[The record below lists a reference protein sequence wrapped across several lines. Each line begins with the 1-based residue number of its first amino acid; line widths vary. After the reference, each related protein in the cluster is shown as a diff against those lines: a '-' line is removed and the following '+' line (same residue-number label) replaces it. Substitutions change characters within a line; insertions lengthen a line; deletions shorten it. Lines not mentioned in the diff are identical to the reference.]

1 MFASSLAKITQLFH
15 DCGIK
20 LTSCS
25 YGKSNRKH
33 FFVSLCSELKK
44 CIVEEEKGIKPKK
57 GGGNKVE
64 ADLPSRVVGDNAEPL
79 TESLV
84 VTGEPQ
90 STHNNLNPN
99 HAKMDPAVTEN
110 VELEKEAVDSGV
122 IPKDDVNMKTV
133 IEADPPSRVVGDK
146 VEPLTEELVVTAE
159 PQSTHNNL
167 NPDHAKIVPLL
178 LAKEIPAV
186 TEKVEFE
193 KEAVDGGIITKD
205 DVNVKTVVEADL
217 PSREVGDK
225 VEPLAKLLVVTA
237 EPQSTHNN
245 LNPNHAKME
254 PLLLESDIPANTL
267 EAQLETSIV
276 DNGVP
281 AKADGNIKTESEVES
296 PSSNIGD
303 AI

>member
-1 MFASSLAKITQLFH
+1 MFDSLLAKITQLFY

-186 TEKVEFE
+186 T
-193 KEAVDGGIITKD
+193 
-205 DVNVKTVVEADL
+205 
-217 PSREVGDK
+217 
-225 VEPLAKLLVVTA
+225 
-237 EPQSTHNN
+237 
-245 LNPNHAKME
+245 
-254 PLLLESDIPANTL
+254 
-267 EAQLETSIV
+267 
-276 DNGVP
+276 
-281 AKADGNIKTESEVES
+281 
-296 PSSNIGD
+296 
-303 AI
+303 